1 MDTLDNTAFR
11 PRRTGARIA
20 MTLLA
25 LGTTSAVLTACGGNP
40 DNTRGTL
47 TGEGATSQQNAINLF
62 ADVLIREHGI
72 NLAYNATG
80 SGAGVQKFL
89 ESVVVFGG
97 SDSPLDEDE
106 AQRSLKRCKGHPAWH
121 LPLVISPVAIAYN
134 LPGVDGLALTP
145 DTLAL
150 IFNGGITTWNDPR
163 LQKLNPGKN
172 LPDEHISV
180 IFRSDKSGTTD
191 NVQKFLTYTAPKS
204 WKSHATGKV
213 WQGVG
218 NGAQGSA
225 GVAGDVMGNKYAIT
239 YVEGGYAAKMQKAR
253 LDFGSGPVAMTDQ
266 SAGRALDHIRFR
278 DKSFD
283 RVVDTKHLYTLN
295 KPGAYPF
302 LLTTY
307 EIFCS
312 AGYSPAD
319 RDRLQT
325 FLHSALTEGQKVV
338 STHGYIPLPPSY
350 QKKLMAT
357 VEAANK

>member
-1 MDTLDNTAFR
+1 MDTLDGTAFR
-11 PRRTGARIA
+11 PRRAKTR
-20 MTLLA
+20 MRKTLLA
-25 LGTTSAVLTACGGNP
+25 LCAVSTLLTGCAGNP
-40 DNTRGTL
+40 DNTNGTL

-62 ADVLIREHGI
+62 ADVLIREHGL

-97 SDSPLDEDE
+97 SDSPLDADE
-106 AQRSLKRCKGHPAWH
+106 AKRSLDRCKGHPAWH

-134 LPGVDGLALTP
+134 LPGVDGLVLTADALAKVFKG
-145 DTLAL
+145 D
-150 IFNGGITTWNDPR
+150 ITKWNDAR
-163 LQKLNPGKN
+163 IKKLNPGKT
-172 LPDEHISV
+172 LPDEHINV

-191 NVQKFLTYTAPKS
+191 NVQKFLAYTAPKV
-204 WKSHATGKV
+204 WKADAVGKV

-225 GVAGDVMGNKYAIT
+225 GVAGDVMGNEYSIT
-239 YVEGGYAAKMQKAR
+239 YVEGGYAKKMQTVHF
-253 LDFGSGPVAMTDQ
+253 DFGSGPVAMTDA

-278 DKSFD
+278 DNSLN
-283 RVVDTKHLYTLN
+283 RVVDTEHLYTLN

-312 AGYSPAD
+312 AGYSKDD
-319 RDRLQT
+319 RERLQT
-325 FLHSALTEGQKVV
+325 FLRSALTEGQKIV